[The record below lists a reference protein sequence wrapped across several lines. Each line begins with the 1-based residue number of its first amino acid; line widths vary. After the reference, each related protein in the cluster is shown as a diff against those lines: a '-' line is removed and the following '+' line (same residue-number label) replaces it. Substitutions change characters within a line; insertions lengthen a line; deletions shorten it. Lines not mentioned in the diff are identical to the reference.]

1 LAATKHVAT
10 DIAES
15 GARVAGRTAMDG
27 MVCSK
32 RRRSGLLVCLVTSA
46 ATAVAG
52 CSTYIG
58 TTAKSFLHHARENPD
73 PNIRYIAYAKLGSP
87 RIYETEAQKAEA
99 VDTLIAKFEEGREP
113 VAVRAVIIRSLG
125 NLRARRAR
133 GVIKKA
139 IGDTENAVI
148 RVEACRALG
157 KVGLPEDA
165 ATLARVMS
173 IDKLE
178 DCRIAAI
185 EGIGMLKVVEPRI
198 YLMLLDG
205 MDHADPAIRFECLE
219 SLRSLTGKDMGVEP
233 AAWRRE
239 LEPMLKVNSPAT
251 PAPTATAAT
260 AARQQ
265 PAATGGA
272 PR

>member
-1 LAATKHVAT
+1 
-10 DIAES
+10 
-15 GARVAGRTAMDG
+15 MDG
-27 MVCSK
+27 MSGS
-32 RRRSGLLVCLVTSA
+32 RPRRSGPIFSLLCA
-46 ATAVAG
+46 ALAALAG

-58 TTAKSFLHHARENPD
+58 TTAKSFLKQARENPD

-87 RIYETEAQKAEA
+87 RIYDSEAQKAEA
-99 VDTLIAKFEEGREP
+99 VNTLVAKFEEGREP

-125 NLRARRAR
+125 NLRDRRAR
-133 GVIKKA
+133 GVVKKA
-139 IGDTENAVI
+139 IGDIENGVV

-185 EGIGMLKVVEPRI
+185 EGIGMLKTVEPRI
-198 YLMLLDG
+198 YLMLIDG
-205 MDHADPAIRFECLE
+205 MDHADPAIRYECLE
-219 SLRSLTGKDMGVEP
+219 SLRSLTGKDAGIDP

-239 LEPMLKVNSPAT
+239 LEPMLKATSPAKA
-251 PAPTATAAT
+251 PAVPAASAVT
-260 AARQQ
+260 SQQ